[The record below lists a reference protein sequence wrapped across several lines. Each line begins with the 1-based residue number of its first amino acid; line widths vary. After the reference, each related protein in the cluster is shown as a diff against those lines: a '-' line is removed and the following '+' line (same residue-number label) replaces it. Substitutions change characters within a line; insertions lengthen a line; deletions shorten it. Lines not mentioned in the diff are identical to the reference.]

1 MHGLKILFRL
11 NDAMIFKIAQN
22 REKYFCT
29 LQYIMQSNRRTSD
42 INELSDAEL
51 IDLYRQ
57 NADLKIL
64 AALYK
69 RYMPLVYGVCL
80 KYLKNEEDAKD
91 AVMQLFETL
100 VSKLQNHHVENFKSW
115 LHVVTKHFCLMQLR
129 KNPGKNVEL
138 NDDFMQLPA
147 SEHHTEKEAAF
158 TILEKC
164 LETLNH
170 EQRTAIQLFYLEEKC
185 YKDVAEITGYEPDKV
200 RSYIQN
206 GRRNLKICMDKN
218 SE

>member
-1 MHGLKILFRL
+1 
-11 NDAMIFKIAQN
+11 
-22 REKYFCT
+22 
-29 LQYIMQSNRRTSD
+29 MQSNRRISD
-42 INELSDAEL
+42 INGLDDAEL
-51 IDLYRQ
+51 IDLYKQ

-64 AALYK
+64 AVLYE

-91 AVMQLFETL
+91 AVMQLFEAL
-100 VSKLQNHHVENFKSW
+100 ISKLQNHNVENFKSW
-115 LHVVTKHFCLMQLR
+115 LHVVSKNFCLMQLR
-129 KNPGKNVEL
+129 KKSLTHVEL
-138 NDDFMQLPA
+138 KDEFMQIPVSA
-147 SEHHTEKEAAF
+147 HHTDKEAAF

-164 LETLNH
+164 LETLNR

-185 YKDVAEITGYEPDKV
+185 YKDVARITGYELDNV

>member
-1 MHGLKILFRL
+1 
-11 NDAMIFKIAQN
+11 
-22 REKYFCT
+22 
-29 LQYIMQSNRRTSD
+29 MQSNRRTSD
-42 INELSDAEL
+42 INELDDAEL
-51 IDLYRQ
+51 IDLYKQ

-91 AVMQLFETL
+91 AVMQLFEAL
-100 VSKLQNHHVENFKSW
+100 ISKLQNHTIENFKSW
-115 LHVVTKHFCLMQLR
+115 LHVVTKNFCLMQLR
-129 KNPGKNVEL
+129 KKPGKNVEL
-138 NDDFMQLPA
+138 NDDLMQLPA
-147 SEHHTEKEAAF
+147 FEHHTDKEAAF

-185 YKDVAEITGYEPDKV
+185 YKDVAEITGYAPDKV
-200 RSYIQN
+200 RSHIQN